1 MLELLES
8 LHMEKSSTSQPNFP
22 YVVKREECF
31 LQSTI
36 EVSELAWSWNACSWL
51 QNMLLLVLEI
61 DRNGC

>member
-1 MLELLES
+1 MEKATFTDRVRKIEMLDLLES

-36 EVSELAWSWNACSWL
+36 EVPVLA
-51 QNMLLLVLEI
+51 
-61 DRNGC
+61 